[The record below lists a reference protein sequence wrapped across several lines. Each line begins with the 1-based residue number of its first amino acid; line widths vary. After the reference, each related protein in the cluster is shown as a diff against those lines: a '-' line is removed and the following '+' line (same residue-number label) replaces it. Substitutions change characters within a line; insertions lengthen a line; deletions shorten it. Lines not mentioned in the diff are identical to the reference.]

1 MEIVIIGGGPHAL
14 AALAALVGADGQCQ
28 DVRGAVAVLDPGAQ
42 FMQQWHA
49 RIAALEIEYLRS
61 PAFVHPV
68 AFQPAALVNFAIR
81 KGRTTELVDA
91 PVTDVKGWV
100 PTTDL
105 STPLLKT
112 LPSSALFKDFCDS
125 LAATLPHRWLSGTA
139 TRVSKDS
146 STGSYRVHY
155 TTAGGTQERTVR
167 ARAVVL
173 ATGPV
178 GTWNVPAPFEPHLA
192 ATPRIVHTEELLVE
206 GRGTLRE
213 EIARAI
219 AACSNAERGGRPARV
234 LVVGG
239 GISAAQA
246 ALAAVRAGHHVV
258 LRSRRPLQ
266 TRAFDIPSEWLDVR
280 HADRLRFEFLC
291 LPMEKRRAAV
301 RAATTGGSVPATHVA
316 ELIRLSQSAGSKL
329 CLEVDE
335 NIDRSDVQ
343 AGTDSVIVNGESFD
357 MVVVATGVSTGPL
370 DSDLHRSVQAL
381 FHAPTIDGLPLVH
394 SCLRWVPGEE
404 LFVLGANAALEL
416 GPGAG
421 NLVGAMRGS
430 RIISNE
436 LHGLMTTRQQPER
449 RMLPGTCPAR
459 PVFQNKYAALLDG
472 SEPEIE
478 VLTRRLHL
486 SPKAVLSLKTAR
498 ERGKG
503 GKPAKGQRGRCMVH
517 GPRVH
522 GRAIVF

>member
-42 FMQQWHA
+42 FMQQWHT
-49 RIAALEIEYLRS
+49 RFAALEIEYLRS

-68 AFQPAALVNFAIR
+68 AFLPAALVNFAIR
-81 KGRTTELVDA
+81 EGRTTELVDA

-112 LPSSALFKDFCDS
+112 LPSSALFKDFCGS
-125 LAATLPHRWLSGTA
+125 LAATLPHRWLSGSA

-155 TTAGGTQERTVR
+155 TTAGGTQERTVG

-178 GTWNVPAPFEPHLA
+178 GKWNVPAPFEPHLA
-192 ATPRIVHTEELLVE
+192 AARRIVHTEELLVE

-219 AACSNAERGGRPARV
+219 AACSNADERGGRPARV

-246 ALAAVRAGHHVV
+246 ALAAIRAGHHVV

-301 RAATTGGSVPATHVA
+301 RAATTGGSIPATYVA
-316 ELIRLSQSAGSKL
+316 ELIRLSQSAGGKL

-335 NIDRSDVQ
+335 GIDRSDVH
-343 AGTDSVIVNGESFD
+343 AGTDGVIVNGESFD
-357 MVVVATGVSTGPL
+357 MVVLATGVSTGPS
-370 DSDLHRSVQAL
+370 DSELYRSVQAL
-381 FHAPTIDGLPLVH
+381 FDAPTVDGLPRVD
-394 SCLRWVPGEE
+394 SGLRWVPGEN

-421 NLVGAMRGS
+421 NLVGAMRGA

-436 LHGLMTTRQQPER
+436 LHGLMTTRQHR
-449 RMLPGTCPAR
+449 LPGTCPAR
-459 PVFQNKYAALLDG
+459 PIFQNKYAALLDG

-486 SPKAVLSLKTAR
+486 SPKAVLALKTAR

-517 GPRVH
+517 GPRMH